1 MRSHSFA
8 LDCVP
13 ACAETPRLPQNR
25 GHRLSWAAV
34 PFLLPALFA
43 VTALAQKTEVQP
55 ADSTNQIVQRMVERN
70 EMRAQHL
77 QYCFSR
83 RHYHV
88 EYHGFGRSMDASMDV
103 EATYNAASGKS
114 FRVIQQSGSHVLL
127 DHVLKKLLDTEQD
140 DSRSHDAALTPQN
153 YRFHLV
159 GDTTENGRR
168 LYLLEVEPR
177 VKKKLLYR
185 GKIWVDAEDYAVVRV
200 EAQPA
205 ENPSFW
211 IKSTEIHQFYAKTG
225 EFWLP
230 EQNRS
235 QTKVRLGGTATL
247 TIDYGS
253 YQFQPPGN
261 QSSSPSAVA
270 STQ

>member
-1 MRSHSFA
+1 MSSHSFA
-8 LDCVP
+8 PDCPFVSTG
-13 ACAETPRLPQNR
+13 AL
-25 GHRLSWAAV
+25 HRRNLGRRMSGAV
-34 PFLLPALFA
+34 ISLLLPLLCAA
-43 VTALAQKTEVQP
+43 TALAQKTASQP
-55 ADSTNQIVQRMVERN
+55 EDSANQIVQRMVERN
-70 EMRAQHL
+70 EIRAQHL

-88 EYHGFGRSMDASMDV
+88 EYHGFGRSLDASMDV
-103 EATYNAASGKS
+103 EATYNASSGKT

-140 DSRSHDAALTPQN
+140 DSHSHDAALTPQN
-153 YRFHLV
+153 YRFRLV
-159 GDTTENGRR
+159 GNTVESGHP
-168 LYLLEVEPR
+168 LYVLEVEPR

-230 EQNRS
+230 EQNQSR
-235 QTKVRLGGTATL
+235 TKVRLGGTATL

-253 YQFQPPGN
+253 YQFQPPGS
-261 QSSSPSAVA
+261 QSSSESTVA